1 MTIMPT
7 TPYAE
12 ECRMRKTSIV
22 AVMFASIVTVSGC
35 GSSADS
41 LVNDMIRCMNDM
53 ADAMEKSAPKEKLD
67 QIKSR
72 MEEIDNKMKAL
83 NLSEDQKK
91 KLMEKHKDALEK
103 AGKRMAEAMMK
114 NVGNMMPGLPSLPKP
129 GNSP

>member
-1 MTIMPT
+1 MMATTLYTEDCPMRTRFVIAGFFAIMIAT
-7 TPYAE
+7 
-12 ECRMRKTSIV
+12 
-22 AVMFASIVTVSGC
+22 SGC

-41 LVNDMIRCMNDM
+41 LINDMIRCMNEM
-53 ADAMEKSAPKEKLD
+53 ADPMEKSAPKEKLD

-72 MEEIDNKMKAL
+72 MEDIDKKMKAL
-83 NLSEDQKK
+83 NLSEDEKK

-114 NVGNMMPGLPSLPKP
+114 NVGNMMPGFPSLRKS